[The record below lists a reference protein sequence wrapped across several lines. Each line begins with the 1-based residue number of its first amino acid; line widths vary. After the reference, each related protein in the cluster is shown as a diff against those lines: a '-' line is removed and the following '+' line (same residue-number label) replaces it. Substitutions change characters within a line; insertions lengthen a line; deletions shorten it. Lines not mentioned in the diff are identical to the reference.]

1 MARILGGRAVGFSL
15 GDEDSASLVALNIAI
30 SQEDN
35 IEDTDDDDS
44 DFDDAGEDFSL
55 EIQVIDLAF
64 QVIDPRRPSSV
75 RRRRLHD

>member
-1 MARILGGRAVGFSL
+1 MARILGGCAAGFLL
-15 GDEDSASLVALNIAI
+15 GGDDSASLVALNIAI

-35 IEDTDDDDS
+35 IEDTNDDDS
-44 DFDDAGEDFSL
+44 DFFDDAGEDSSL

-75 RRRRLHD
+75 R